1 MVYEFVR
8 ALLDIDV
15 ETYFSEGIR
24 NRFNDRGESK
34 GNSVDMGTWEEDME
48 LFGENGVGCAGA
60 NVKHRKS
67 VKELNPFKKG
77 HYRNGHG
84 RR

>member
-24 NRFNDRGESK
+24 TRYNERGESK
-34 GNSVDMGTWEEDME
+34 GSSVDMGTWDEEME
-48 LFGENGVGCAGA
+48 LFGENGVWCAGA
-60 NVKHRKS
+60 NVRHRKS

-84 RR
+84 RK